1 MNTVTT
7 TPEPAGTAATE
18 SAALAQKPKES
29 KKSKKPKNTIAAA
42 ALDLA
47 APQRTVRLKFGSR
60 TARHVFRRL
69 RCEDWLEFIKA
80 ARTEMIFDR
89 TGWTQESHADA
100 ACIALWNR
108 AVLRVE
114 GYKVGPK
121 GTSDD
126 WKEKMPAHH
135 KIAAVGLLQ
144 EVAVVPSED
153 DENQDFDL
161 EADRRTVTLEAAW
174 NERVHKR
181 LDHLFHIPRQQD
193 VLEYRRT
200 LAESYRQQ
208 RPRAG
213 AIHVQ
218 FPPRLKQMVALYDRL
233 IDEVRGYTGLN
244 SPRDMDALHKQAA
257 VLALFE
263 PPAESEE
270 EE

>member
-18 SAALAQKPKES
+18 AAALAQKA
-29 KKSKKPKNTIAAA
+29 KKSKESRKSKDTIAAEV
-42 ALDLA
+42 LDLA

-69 RCEDWLEFIKA
+69 RCEDWLEFVKA
-80 ARTEMIFDR
+80 ARTEMVFDR
-89 TGWTQESHADA
+89 SGWTQESHADA
-100 ACIALWNR
+100 ASIALWNR

-126 WKEKMPAHH
+126 WKQKMPAHH

-153 DENQDFDL
+153 DGNPDFDL

-174 NERVHKR
+174 NERVHR
-181 LDHLFHIPRQQD
+181 LQHIFRLPGQEHTLR
-193 VLEYRRT
+193 YRRT
-200 LAESYRQQ
+200 MAEFFRKSGQRQKKTT
-208 RPRAG
+208 RVLVPA
-213 AIHVQ
+213 
-218 FPPRLKQMVALYDRL
+218 RLTSLVALYDAL
-233 IDEVRGYTGLN
+233 ILSTTGYTNAHG
-244 SPRDMDALHKQAA
+244 PADMDALHKQAA